1 MKGNH
6 SFEEGI
12 YLFNQTFLIMKTD
25 SQIQKDVIAQLNWE
39 PILHASEI
47 GVAVKDGVVTLS
59 GIVDTF
65 TKKIIAEKAAK
76 KVSGVKAIAEDIQV
90 GVSPIFKR
98 TDSEIAEIV
107 LNALRLHTAVI
118 EDRIKIKVEDGL
130 VTLDGNVE
138 WEYQRKAA
146 QESIENLPGV
156 RDVNNLIMVSP
167 AVLAIDV
174 RKKINE
180 AFHRIATVD
189 AEKVKIDAIGS
200 KVILTGTVR
209 SIAEK
214 EDAEEAVWAAPGV
227 TTVDNRLIIE
237 EEVFDYEME

>member
-1 MKGNH
+1 
-6 SFEEGI
+6 
-12 YLFNQTFLIMKTD
+12 MKTD

-47 GVAVKDGVVTLS
+47 GVAVKGGVVTLS
-59 GIVDTF
+59 GSVDTF
-65 TKKIIAEKAAK
+65 TKKIAAEKAAK

-98 TDSEIAEIV
+98 TDAEIAEIV

-130 VTLDGNVE
+130 VTLEGNVE

-156 RDVNNLIMVSP
+156 KDVNNLIMVSP
-167 AVLAIDV
+167 TVLAIDV

-214 EDAEEAVWAAPGV
+214 EDAEQAVWAAPGV

-237 EEVFDYEME
+237 EEVFD